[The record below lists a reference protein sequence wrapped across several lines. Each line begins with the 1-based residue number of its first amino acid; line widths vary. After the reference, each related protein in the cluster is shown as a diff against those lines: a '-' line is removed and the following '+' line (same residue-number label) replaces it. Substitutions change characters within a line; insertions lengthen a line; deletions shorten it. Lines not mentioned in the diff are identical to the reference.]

1 MVRSARTWLSAVCR
15 VSPAW
20 AVTRL
25 DREAVGRDGEQY
37 AWTRL
42 VVNEIS
48 DGLLASMCEFELE
61 DEEAAFAYAEE
72 RMLAASSRLAV
83 TNRASEST
91 EAGWRAMQVH
101 DVDVAE
107 GIAVT
112 IDYAV
117 ALNRGDFGTLFGEL
131 TTADMRVE
139 NRSRSFF
146 PDRGAAELRG
156 SLEELGVISTL
167 RPRNRHSLTPR
178 SVCGPRMINL
188 ARRASRPA
196 DLSRCA

>member
-1 MVRSARTWLSAVCR
+1 MVRSARTWLSAVCW

-72 RMLAASSRLAV
+72 CMRAADD
-83 TNRASEST
+83 
-91 EAGWRAMQVH
+91 Q
-101 DVDVAE
+101 
-107 GIAVT
+107 
-112 IDYAV
+112 
-117 ALNRGDFGTLFGEL
+117 
-131 TTADMRVE
+131 
-139 NRSRSFF
+139 
-146 PDRGAAELRG
+146 P
-156 SLEELGVISTL
+156 
-167 RPRNRHSLTPR
+167 RPQS
-178 SVCGPRMINL
+178 
-188 ARRASRPA
+188 
-196 DLSRCA
+196 

>member
-37 AWTRL
+37 ASMRL

-61 DEEAAFAYAEE
+61 DEAAAFAYTEE

-91 EAGWRAMQVH
+91 EAGWRAMQAH

-107 GIAVT
+107 VT

-146 PDRGAAELRG
+146 PDRWAAELRA
-156 SLEELGVISTL
+156 SLEELGVMVASL
-167 RPRNRHSLTPR
+167 RPRSA
-178 SVCGPRMINL
+178 CGPRTINL

-196 DLSRCA
+196 DRSRCA

>member
-1 MVRSARTWLSAVCR
+1 MVRSARTWLSAVCW

-72 RMLAASSRLAV
+72 RMPAASSRLAV

-91 EAGWRAMQVH
+91 EAGWRAMQAH

-107 GIAVT
+107 VT

-131 TTADMRVE
+131 TTADMRVK

-146 PDRGAAELRG
+146 PDRWAAELRA
-156 SLEELGVISTL
+156 SLEELGVMVASL

-178 SVCGPRMINL
+178 SACGPRTINL